1 MLRLQKNISFMKKI
15 FTLSCLVLIAASSVM
30 LSCTRERT
38 GASYNCQCTVNVY
51 VNGVVTETSVTNYAI
66 TSTDPENAQILCNSY
81 DANLTKTGAQSGQT
95 KSCFI
100 K

>member
-1 MLRLQKNISFMKKI
+1 MKKI
-15 FTLSCLVLIAASSVM
+15 VTLSCLALLALSSVM

-38 GASYNCQCTVNVY
+38 GASYNCQCTTNVY
-51 VNGVVTETSVTNYAI
+51 VNGVVTETSVTNYDV

-81 DANLTKTGAQSGQT
+81 DANLTRTGQTSGQT
-95 KSCFI
+95 KSCLI